1 MNKPRLI
8 SMIFIRMLLLLTLFF
23 LALTWFTLSSYRA
36 FFYQT
41 TQAELYQRTAMFSD
55 RFTQLIQSAG
65 SGSPPPSAPTQDS
78 IQTTVS
84 RLAEKG
90 KVRITVILPDG
101 TVLADSH
108 ENPVEMENHIDRP
121 EVQSAL
127 QTGSGHNVRYSA
139 TLERQMLYTALTL
152 TENGSQVG
160 ILRMAVSTEALQQRL
175 ADLITKI
182 ILGGLI
188 IVVGSAISAWW
199 ISRRISHPLET
210 LKQGAVDISN
220 GNLGN
225 RIPAFMTRELDEMS
239 QSMNR
244 MAAELQKRILTITTQ
259 QQREK
264 QIFTNMLDGI
274 ITIDPDGYVA
284 TLNPSA
290 AKLLHVSETH
300 TPGKQWQDAV
310 EIPELQEFIR
320 TCLSERPEQAE
331 TVVYSE
337 LRKSYL
343 QVRFGL
349 LKNLPDNSYSGALI
363 LLQDVT
369 QSRQMEIMR
378 KDFVSSVSH
387 ELRTP
392 VTAIKGFVETVLD
405 EEQEL
410 DPTTVNFLQIIRS
423 HSDRLINIVNDLL
436 SLSHIE
442 HMNERSSIDFEITE
456 IEAPV
461 RQAVQACSG
470 NAAKRE
476 IHLITNCEPG
486 IRAHINSQLI
496 TQACI
501 NLIDNAVKYSRA
513 HTEVKISSYRDFK
526 GYICVSVSDKGLG
539 IPEDH
544 QDRIFERF
552 YRIDKARSREMGG
565 TGLGLAIVK
574 HIVRAHNGSI
584 TLSSR
589 EDVGSTFI
597 ISLPPL

>member
-8 SMIFIRMLLLLTLFF
+8 AMIFIRMLLLLTLFF
-23 LALTWFTLSSYRA
+23 VALTWFTLSSYRA

-41 TQAELYQRTAMFSD
+41 TQAELHQRAAMFSD
-55 RFTQLIQSAG
+55 RFTQLIQTAKPQQSVQ
-65 SGSPPPSAPTQDS
+65 STVTQ
-78 IQTTVS
+78 
-84 RLAEKG
+84 LAERG

-101 TVLADSH
+101 SVLADSH
-108 ENPVEMENHIDRP
+108 ENPAEMENHLARP

-127 QTGSGHNVRYSA
+127 QNNSGHNVRYSN
-139 TLERQMLYTALTL
+139 TIEQQLLYTALTL
-152 TENGSQVG
+152 TENGTLVG
-160 ILRMAVSTEALQQRL
+160 VLRMAVSTEALQQWL
-175 ADLITKI
+175 TELIIKI
-182 ILGGLI
+182 LFGGLI
-188 IVVGSAISAWW
+188 IVIGAAISAWW
-199 ISRRISHPLET
+199 ISRRISRPLET
-210 LKQGAVDISN
+210 LKQGAADISK
-220 GNLGN
+220 GNLN
-225 RIPAFMTRELDEMS
+225 KQIPAFMVRELDAMS

-244 MAAELQKRILTITTQ
+244 MAAELQKRILTITSQ
-259 QQREK
+259 QRREK
-264 QIFTNMLDGI
+264 QILTNMLDGI
-274 ITIDPDGYVA
+274 ISITPEGYIA
-284 TLNPSA
+284 MLNPSA

-300 TPGKQWQDAV
+300 TPGKHWQEVV

-320 TCLSERPEQAE
+320 ACLSERPEHAE
-331 TVVYSE
+331 AVVYSE

-343 QVRFGL
+343 QARFGP
-349 LKNLPDNSYSGALI
+349 LKNLSDDSFAGALV

-369 QSRQMEIMR
+369 QARRMEIMR

-392 VTAIKGFVETVLD
+392 VTAIKGFVETLLD
-405 EEQEL
+405 EKHKL
-410 DPTTVNFLQIIRS
+410 DSTTVNFLQIVRS

-442 HMNERSSIDFEITE
+442 HMNERGSIEFEVSE
-456 IEAPV
+456 IEEPV
-461 RQAVQACSG
+461 LQAVQACSG
-470 NAAKRE
+470 NAAERE
-476 IHLITNCEPG
+476 INLITNCEPG

-501 NLIDNAVKYSRA
+501 NLIDNAVKYSQPN
-513 HTEVKISSYRDFK
+513 TEVKISSYKDFK
-526 GYICVSVSDKGLG
+526 GYICISVSDNGLG
-539 IPEDH
+539 IPADH

-584 TLSSR
+584 TVSSR
-589 EDVGSTFI
+589 EDIGSTFI

>member
-23 LALTWFTLSSYRA
+23 LALIWFTISSYRA

-65 SGSPPPSAPTQDS
+65 SGAPPPSAPTQPS

-108 ENPVEMENHIDRP
+108 ENPAQMENHIDRP
-121 EVQSAL
+121 EVRSAL

-139 TLERQMLYTALTL
+139 TIERQMMYTAHTL
-152 TENGSQVG
+152 TENGVQVG
-160 ILRMAVSTEALQQRL
+160 ILRMAVSTEALRQRL

-188 IVVGSAISAWW
+188 IVIGSAISAWW
-199 ISRRISHPLET
+199 ISRRISRPLET
-210 LKQGAVDISN
+210 LKQGAVDISD
-220 GNLGN
+220 GNLEN

-274 ITIDPDGYVA
+274 ITITPDGYIA

-290 AKLLHVSETH
+290 AKLLHVSKTH
-300 TPGKQWQDAV
+300 TPGKQWQEAV
-310 EIPELQEFIR
+310 EIPELKEFIR
-320 TCLSERPEQAE
+320 SCLNERPEQAE

-343 QVRFGL
+343 KVRFGL
-349 LKNLPDNSYSGALI
+349 LKKLPDNSYSGALV

-369 QSRQMEIMR
+369 QARQMEIMR

-405 EEQEL
+405 EAHEL
-410 DPTTVNFLQIIRS
+410 DPTTAKFLQIIRS
-423 HSDRLINIVNDLL
+423 HSDRLIHIVNDLL

-442 HMNERSSIDFEITE
+442 HMNERSSIEFETTE

-470 NAAKRE
+470 SAVKRQ
-476 IHLITNCEPG
+476 INLITNCEPG
-486 IRAHINSQLI
+486 IRAHINPQLI

-501 NLIDNAVKYSRA
+501 NLIDNAVKYSRPN
-513 HTEVKISSYRDFK
+513 TEVKISSYRDFK

-539 IPEDH
+539 IPEEH

-552 YRIDKARSREMGG
+552 YRIDKARSRDMGG

>member
-8 SMIFIRMLLLLTLFF
+8 AMIFIRMLLLLTLFF
-23 LALTWFTLSSYRA
+23 VALTWFTLSSYRA

-41 TQAELYQRTAMFSD
+41 TQAELHQRAAMFSD
-55 RFTQLIQSAG
+55 RFTQLIQTAKPQQSVQ
-65 SGSPPPSAPTQDS
+65 STVTQ
-78 IQTTVS
+78 
-84 RLAEKG
+84 LAERG

-101 TVLADSH
+101 SVLADSH
-108 ENPVEMENHIDRP
+108 ENPAEMENHLARP

-127 QTGSGHNVRYSA
+127 QNNSGHNVRYSN
-139 TLERQMLYTALTL
+139 TIEQQLLYTALTL
-152 TENGSQVG
+152 TENGTLVG
-160 ILRMAVSTEALQQRL
+160 VLRMAVSTEALQQWL
-175 ADLITKI
+175 TELIIKI
-182 ILGGLI
+182 LFGGLI
-188 IVVGSAISAWW
+188 IVIGAAISAWW
-199 ISRRISHPLET
+199 ISRRISRPLET
-210 LKQGAVDISN
+210 LKQGAADISK
-220 GNLGN
+220 GNLN
-225 RIPAFMTRELDEMS
+225 KQIPSFMVRELDAMS

-244 MAAELQKRILTITTQ
+244 MAAELQKRILTITSQ
-259 QQREK
+259 QRREK
-264 QIFTNMLDGI
+264 QILTNMLDGI
-274 ITIDPDGYVA
+274 ISITPEGYIA
-284 TLNPSA
+284 MLNPSA

-300 TPGKQWQDAV
+300 TPGKHWQEVV

-320 TCLSERPEQAE
+320 ACLSERPEHAE
-331 TVVYSE
+331 AVVYSE

-343 QVRFGL
+343 QARFGP
-349 LKNLPDNSYSGALI
+349 LKNLSDDSFAGALV

-369 QSRQMEIMR
+369 QARRMEIMR

-392 VTAIKGFVETVLD
+392 VTAIKGFVETLLD
-405 EEQEL
+405 EKHKL
-410 DPTTVNFLQIIRS
+410 DSTTVNFLQIVRS

-442 HMNERSSIDFEITE
+442 HMNERGSIEFEVSE
-456 IEAPV
+456 IEEPV
-461 RQAVQACSG
+461 LQAVQACSG
-470 NAAKRE
+470 NAAERE
-476 IHLITNCEPG
+476 INLITNCEPG

-501 NLIDNAVKYSRA
+501 NLIDNAVKYSQPN
-513 HTEVKISSYRDFK
+513 TEVKISSYKDFK
-526 GYICVSVSDKGLG
+526 GYICISVSDNGLG
-539 IPEDH
+539 IPADH

-584 TLSSR
+584 TVSSR
-589 EDVGSTFI
+589 EDIGSTFI